1 VYSHPVYP
9 VPTVTVATTPVLSTY
24 YHTPVHPV
32 VVAPA
37 PVVIGPA
44 PIMYSSRTLRHFR
57 PYRRLDVEYE
67 RDGDIEIHYR

>member
-1 VYSHPVYP
+1 
-9 VPTVTVATTPVLSTY
+9 VLSTY

-37 PVVIGPA
+37 PVVVGPA
-44 PIMYSSRTLRHFR
+44 PIIYSARTLRHFR
-57 PYRRLDVEYE
+57 PYRRMDVEYE